1 MNCREFLAEFE
12 ERRNA
17 LSETAQ
23 VHLNDCPGCKKTSG
37 EQTRVWQMIDGLRRV
52 DAPNDFDF
60 RVKAKIAN
68 AKPADFQPRF
78 FPVLRY
84 VLPLS
89 LIVLVFG
96 LLAFNTSFFFGSND
110 ASQVAGVDTPPT
122 PEREIS
128 PVNSFS
134 SNQIAAANTTDETTA
149 LNIVNANVEVTENN
163 QEEKIAAVKLLPK
176 PRPNAP
182 KNNVVN
188 KFDGGSRDSTV
199 SEGTVQFPLNLDPN
213 QTVKTSPN
221 GNNSNSVSVEEI
233 LNLLGVE
240 VIKEGGN
247 LKVKA
252 VRENSSAER
261 SDVKVGDVIEAING
275 VKLSAEPLRA
285 KRIEVKKL
293 TVARGAEKIVIV
305 LQNQ

>member
-149 LNIVNANVEVTENN
+149 LSIVNANVEVTENN
-163 QEEKIAAVKLLPK
+163 QEEKIAMVKLLPK
-176 PRPNAP
+176 PRPKAP

-188 KFDGGSRDSTV
+188 KFEGGSRDSTV

-221 GNNSNSVSVEEI
+221 GNNSNSVSGEEI
-233 LNLLGVE
+233 LKLLGVE

-252 VRENSSAER
+252 VRENSSGER

-285 KRIEVKKL
+285 KQIEVKKL
-293 TVARGAEKIVIV
+293 TVARGAEKIEIV